1 MIERRVA
8 GAIFAGGS
16 LGALARAGLLELVPV
31 QAGSWPWATF
41 AANLAGALLL
51 GAFAAS
57 SGPTELRAFREAGIC
72 GALTTF
78 STLQL
83 EVLEL
88 GGSNLPLA
96 IAYLAASI
104 ALGLVAV
111 RAGRLWRLR

>member
-1 MIERRVA
+1 MTERRSVA
-8 GAIFAGGS
+8 AVFAGGA
-16 LGALARAGLLELVPV
+16 LGALARAGLIELVPV

-41 AANLAGALLL
+41 VANLIGSLLL

-57 SGPTELRAFREAGIC
+57 PGRDELRGFREAGLC
-72 GALTTF
+72 GTLTTF

-88 GGSNLPLA
+88 GGSDLVLA
-96 IAYLAASI
+96 LAYLVASI

-111 RAGRLWRLR
+111 RAGRLWSLR

>member
-1 MIERRVA
+1 MIGWRAA
-8 GAIFAGGS
+8 GAVFAGGS
-16 LGALARAGLLELVPV
+16 LGAVARAGLLELAPV
-31 QAGSWPWATF
+31 HAGTWPWATF
-41 AANLAGALLL
+41 AANIAGSLLV
-51 GAFAAS
+51 GAFAVSPGRA
-57 SGPTELRAFREAGIC
+57 ELRAFREAGIC